1 MESNIKSIRNHVDD
15 DDGNI
20 KSVMELNI
28 KPLQSHKISPS
39 SVYYNSLSTERMI
52 ENGET
57 KYDSRIETDY
67 DGSKGHLVVD
77 INGKHF
83 EKEFDKKDL
92 KLFLNNQMNSSYSS
106 IDELKANY
114 GIHNNKAKTK
124 AKANAVVKKTAKK
137 VAAKKTKASEK
148 KVKATKKKTS
158 KKSKTTK

>member
-39 SVYYNSLSTERMI
+39 SIYYNSLSTERMI

-124 AKANAVVKKTAKK
+124 AKTAKK

>member
-1 MESNIKSIRNHVDD
+1 MESNIKSIRNHAYD
-15 DDGNI
+15 DDGDI
-20 KSVMELNI
+20 KSMMEMNI
-28 KPLQSHKISPS
+28 KPPQSYKISPS

-92 KLFLNNQMNSSYSS
+92 KLFINNQMNSSYSS

-114 GIHNNKAKTK
+114 GISNNKPKAKAKTK
-124 AKANAVVKKTAKK
+124 TVKK

-148 KVKATKKKTS
+148 KVKETKKKTS

>member
-1 MESNIKSIRNHVDD
+1 MESNIKSIRNHADD
-15 DDGNI
+15 DDGDI
-20 KSVMELNI
+20 KSMMEMNI
-28 KPLQSHKISPS
+28 KPLQSYKISPS

-92 KLFLNNQMNSSYSS
+92 KLFLNNQMNSYSS

-114 GIHNNKAKTK
+114 GIHNNKAK
-124 AKANAVVKKTAKK
+124 ASVKKTAKK
-137 VAAKKTKASEK
+137 VAAKKTKANEK

>member
-1 MESNIKSIRNHVDD
+1 MESNIKSIRNHAYD
-15 DDGNI
+15 DDGDI
-20 KSVMELNI
+20 KSMMEMNI
-28 KPLQSHKISPS
+28 KPPQSYKISPS

-92 KLFLNNQMNSSYSS
+92 KLFINNQMNSSYSS

-114 GIHNNKAKTK
+114 GISNKPKAKAKTK
-124 AKANAVVKKTAKK
+124 TVKK

-148 KVKATKKKTS
+148 KVKETKKKTS